1 LCISPRS
8 AGQEIETGQAKRS
21 VAILKTVYATF
32 KDFTASSFPWVP
44 FLDITKVWEPETYGP
59 VPPISK
65 VMYFRITAFP
75 EDK

>member
-1 LCISPRS
+1 MLPSRTS
-8 AGQEIETGQAKRS
+8 QQ
-21 VAILKTVYATF
+21 
-32 KDFTASSFPWVP
+32 VP
-44 FLDITKVWEPETYGP
+44 FRGFPSLISRRSGSRRLTVGP